1 MGKQNLPLFL
11 LMTITELLNVVQ
23 KYHTAS
29 EHNYEVRRALCKQ
42 EMQSD
47 DHREVEG
54 GASYL
59 MEETWVLG
67 GRGGSFGC
75 G

>member
-42 EMQSD
+42 EMQSA
-47 DHREVEG
+47 DHREVG
-54 GASYL
+54 GGL
-59 MEETWVLG
+59 PT
-67 GRGGSFGC
+67 
-75 G
+75 